1 MSIVPYH
8 AWLVPISDAWHV
20 HMFVA
25 KLKSCKSCCFYPLYM
40 RHQASSFAVAVTPQ
54 KYHLSVLLAR
64 SFTLR
69 LQQTTQLSSSLPKG
83 WHPQSELPFFHALA
97 SSLQMPQSLH
107 RFRFICLRGDLNAAR
122 DLSLARIL
130 SLILASAATPFLY
143 QPLSLELDSS

>member
-1 MSIVPYH
+1 MARANLGCMACAHVCGKTKKLQIMLFLSTIHEAPS
-8 AWLVPISDAWHV
+8 LFFRRRCNTTKISPI
-20 HMFVA
+20 
-25 KLKSCKSCCFYPLYM
+25 C
-40 RHQASSFAVAVTPQ
+40 TPIT
-54 KYHLSVLLAR
+54 YLAR